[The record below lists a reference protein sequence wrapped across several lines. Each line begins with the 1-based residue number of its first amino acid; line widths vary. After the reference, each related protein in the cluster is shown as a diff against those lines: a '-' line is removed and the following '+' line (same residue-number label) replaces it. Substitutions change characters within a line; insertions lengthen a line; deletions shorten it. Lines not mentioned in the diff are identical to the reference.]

1 MKKILLLLLIMISVS
16 SCYED
21 YIEDFDYSSVYFSY
35 QVDVRT
41 FVVGEG
47 MQINVGVAL
56 GGVVNNSHE
65 MDVQYK
71 LEPALLT
78 PEILAAMKAGTA
90 YIKNAVNN
98 VSALQL
104 LPPDYYTISDQ
115 DKFLIQPGAHS
126 GKLLIKPDS
135 ATFLADVNTI
145 RPVYALPFLITG
157 SDADTILSGKEYSV
171 IGLKYENML
180 FGDYWHGGETV
191 VKDGSDNILQ
201 TIRYYTSI
209 PVPETK
215 VWNLV
220 TQAPFE
226 LTVNGYSD
234 IKSNKPEI
242 RLVQSGGDITLSNAL
257 NSTFT
262 FLPDGE
268 SKFNQATLLQN
279 RKIFLKYKYQNAAG
293 NWCYST
299 DTLTF
304 RNRIRDGVNEWQDE
318 NPSHY

>member
-1 MKKILLLLLIMISVS
+1 MISVS

-47 MQINVGVAL
+47 MKINVGVAL
-56 GGVVNNSHE
+56 GGVVNNTRE
-65 MDVQYK
+65 MNVQYK

-78 PEILAAMKAGTA
+78 PEILATMKAGTA
-90 YIKNAVNN
+90 YIKNAVSN
-98 VSALQL
+98 VNALQL
-104 LPPDYYTISDQ
+104 LPVNYYTISDQ
-115 DKFLIQPGAHS
+115 ENFVIEPGAHS

-145 RPVYALPFLITG
+145 TPVYALPFLITT
-157 SDADTILSGKEYSV
+157 SDADTILAGREYSV
-171 IGLKYENML
+171 IGLKFENML
-180 FGDYWHGGETV
+180 FGNYWHGGETV
-191 VKDGSDNILQ
+191 VKDGSGNVLQ
-201 TIRYYTSI
+201 TLRYYTSI

-234 IKSNKPEI
+234 IKSTKPEI
-242 RLVQSGGDITLSNAL
+242 RLVQSGGDITISSAQ
-257 NSTFT
+257 NSTFAY
-262 FLPDGE
+262 LPDGE
-268 SKFNQATLLQN
+268 NKFNQATLLQN
-279 RKIFLKYKYQNAAG
+279 RKIFLKYKYQNSVG
-293 NWCYST
+293 NWCYAT

-304 RNRIRDGVNEWQDE
+304 RNRLRDGVLEWQDE